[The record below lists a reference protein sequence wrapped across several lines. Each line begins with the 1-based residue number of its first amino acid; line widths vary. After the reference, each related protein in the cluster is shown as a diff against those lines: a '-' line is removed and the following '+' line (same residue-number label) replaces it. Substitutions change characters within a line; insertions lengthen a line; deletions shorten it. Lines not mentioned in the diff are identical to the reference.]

1 VTEDAGTTAWPE
13 PMRQLAHA
21 LLDSAV
27 GFDPLASYE
36 TNVRAIRH
44 VREGLL
50 TVPVNTTVSGDGELQ
65 VSIDLAPL
73 VFGSMM
79 IVNLLVA
86 HVAELAGQSRED
98 VIAHMRQ
105 VVDDL
110 GT

>member
-1 VTEDAGTTAWPE
+1 
-13 PMRQLAHA
+13 
-21 LLDSAV
+21 
-27 GFDPLASYE
+27 
-36 TNVRAIRH
+36 
-44 VREGLL
+44 
-50 TVPVNTTVSGDGELQ
+50 VPVNTTVRGDGELQ

>member
-1 VTEDAGTTAWPE
+1 MTEDAGTSANPE
-13 PMRQLAHA
+13 PMRQLAKA

-36 TNVRAIRH
+36 TNVMAIRH
-44 VREGLL
+44 VRERL
-50 TVPVNTTVSGDGELQ
+50 TSVPVNATVTGDSELR

-86 HVAELAGQSRED
+86 HVAEIAGQSRED

-105 VVDDL
+105 VVDEL

>member
-1 VTEDAGTTAWPE
+1 MTEDAGTSAWPE
-13 PMRQLAHA
+13 PMRQLARA

-27 GFDPLASYE
+27 GFDPRASYE

-50 TVPVNTTVSGDGELQ
+50 TVPVNTTVRGDGELQ

-86 HVAELAGQSRED
+86 HVAELGGKSRED

>member
-1 VTEDAGTTAWPE
+1 
-13 PMRQLAHA
+13 
-21 LLDSAV
+21 
-27 GFDPLASYE
+27 
-36 TNVRAIRH
+36 
-44 VREGLL
+44 
-50 TVPVNTTVSGDGELQ
+50 
-65 VSIDLAPL
+65 
-73 VFGSMM
+73 MM